1 MRFLTSLALLSLLTS
16 WTFAADAPPLKILF
30 LGDNG
35 HHRPLER
42 FTQLEAALRPRGVA
56 LKYTDDVNVALT
68 AETLNQFDGLMLFAN
83 IDVLTAE
90 GEKALLDYV
99 ASGKGF
105 IPLHCAS
112 YCFRNSKPFVELV
125 GAQFKAHGG
134 EVFRVETA
142 LPEHPIMKGYG
153 GFASWDETYIHTMHN
168 EKDRTVLEYRA
179 QGGQEKGRDKEP
191 WTWVRTHGK
200 GRVFYTAWGHDQRT
214 FGNPGFHSL
223 VERGTRW
230 ACGQD
235 PQTVP
240 AFVDAESFTPLPM
253 TPIAKDLKPFEYEE
267 VGPKIPNYRPGNQW
281 GIQGEAY
288 SKMQKPIPAAE
299 SMQHYSVPRGFH
311 LELFAAEPDFVG
323 KPIAMNWDERG
334 RLWVCETTD
343 YPNELQPRG
352 QGRDRIRIC
361 EDTDGDG
368 RADKFT
374 VFAEQLSIPTAIV
387 FHRGGVIVQDGTE
400 TLYLKDTNG
409 DDKAD
414 VREVLINGWALG
426 DTHGGV
432 SNFQYGLDNH
442 IWGMQGYNNSEPAYG
457 EGLQK
462 KSESFRQGFFRFR
475 VESPESR
482 VQSQKNGLPV
492 VDNVEF
498 IRSSNNNT
506 WGFGMSEDGLIFGST
521 ANHNPSMFM
530 PIANRYYERVRGWSA
545 EQLGTIADTHLFKA
559 ITDKVRQVDQFGG
572 YTAGAGHALY
582 TARTYPPQ
590 FWNKTA
596 FVCEPTGHL
605 VGTFTLT
612 RDGAG
617 YTSTSPMN
625 LVASDDEWASP
636 IMAEVGPDGNVWVL
650 DWYNYIIQHNPV
662 PAGFKNGKG
671 NAYESDL
678 RDKKHGRI
686 YRVVYGVESPES
698 RVKSQKEE
706 QAPLSIDRP
715 EELVAALKRPNL
727 LWRRHAQRLLVERGQ
742 TDVVPAL
749 LKLVADPSVDEIGLN
764 AGAIH
769 ALWTLDGLGVINKG
783 RNDVVQV
790 VTAALK
796 HPSAGVRRNAI
807 QVLPSM
813 QVVNVPI
820 FDASHV
826 ALGHSGVLNDPDAQ
840 VRLAA
845 ILALADL
852 PPTDSSALIT
862 AGLST
867 DSKGPMSDR
876 WMADAVIAAA
886 ANHGVKYLEA
896 LSPRFAP
903 EGISLLKN
911 QPDNNPVFGV
921 IRRVAEH
928 IARGKPKAEEMDRV
942 LAAVTAEPRLLAATL
957 DGLSAGWPKDHQVA
971 ISANSEKF
979 VIDAFQMAPNG
990 VKGQLAKLSSSWGT
1004 KALEKFAAEIAESL
1018 IKTAQD
1024 KDWPDA
1030 ARVDAVKQLI
1040 SFQTLSDDSVTS
1052 VLALITP
1059 KTSSE
1064 LAAQFIAAL
1073 SASQA
1078 PTLGPQLVEQAP
1090 AFSPTVRTG
1099 ALRLLLARPA
1109 TTTVF
1114 LKAVEDGKLQLAEL
1128 SLDQKQALSSHPDR
1142 TIRDRAKK
1150 LLSMSGGLPNADR
1163 EKVVKELHYLTEV
1176 KGDVAAG
1183 KEVFKKQCAKCHMHS
1198 GEGTR
1203 IGPDLT
1209 GMAVHPKH
1217 ELLTHILDPSRS
1229 VEGNFRVYTVAL
1241 EDGRVMS
1248 GMLAGESKTAIEIID
1263 TEAKRHAIPREDIEQ
1278 LVGST
1283 KSLMPE
1289 GFEKQVKPE
1298 EIANLLEFLTA
1309 RGKFVPLDLAKV
1321 ANTVTTKGMFFTP
1334 EGDAERLIFSDWST
1348 KTFEGIPFYLVDPQ
1362 GDRIPNAVMLYGTN
1376 GVQPPTKPKS
1386 VTLPVRM
1393 PVKALHFLGGISG
1406 WGFPA
1411 SEKGTPTMTVRLKY
1425 ADGQTEDHVL
1435 RNGVVF
1441 ADYIRVVDVPESK
1454 LAFRVRGQQVRYFAV
1469 IPERAESIDAVE
1481 LIKGNDVTSPVTMAI
1496 TAESR

>member
-1 MRFLTSLALLSLLTS
+1 MRFLTSFALLSLLTS

-35 HHRPLER
+35 HHRPQER
-42 FTQLEAALRPRGVA
+42 FVQLEAALAPRGVA
-56 LKYTDDVNVALT
+56 LKYTDDVKVALT

-83 IDVLTAE
+83 IDVLPAE
-90 GEKALLDYV
+90 CEKALLDYV
-99 ASGKGF
+99 AAGKGF

-134 EVFRVETA
+134 EVFRVENA
-142 LPEHPIMKGYG
+142 APEHPIMKGYG

-168 EKDRTVLEYRA
+168 EKDRTVLEYRV

-191 WTWVRTHGK
+191 WTWTRTHGK

-214 FGNPGFHSL
+214 FGNPGFHNL

-230 ACGQD
+230 SCGQD
-235 PQTVP
+235 PQLVS
-240 AFVDAESFTPLPM
+240 AFVDTESFTPLPM
-253 TPIAKDLKPFEYEE
+253 TAIAKDLKPFEYED

-281 GIQGEAY
+281 GIQGEAH
-288 SKMQKPIPAAE
+288 SKMQKPLSAAE
-299 SMQHYSVPRGFH
+299 SMKHYSVPQGFH
-311 LELFAAEPDFVG
+311 LELFATEPDFVG

-334 RLWVCETTD
+334 RLWICETTD

-352 QGRDRIRIC
+352 KGRDRIRIC
-361 EDTDGDG
+361 EDTDNDG

-457 EGLQK
+457 EGLK
-462 KSESFRQGFFRFR
+462 KTSESFRQGFFRFKMKGGSDAV
-475 VESPESR
+475 VE
-482 VQSQKNGLPV
+482 
-492 VDNVEF
+492 NVEF

-521 ANHNPSMFM
+521 ANRNPSMFM

-545 EQLGTIADTHLFKA
+545 EQLGSIADTYLFKA

-582 TARTYPPQ
+582 TARTYPSQ

-650 DWYNYIIQHNPV
+650 DWYNYIIQHNPT

-686 YRVVYGVESPES
+686 YRVVYGNATSPERER
-698 RVKSQKEE
+698 RVSS
-706 QAPLSIDRP
+706 PLSIDRP
-715 EELVAALKRPNL
+715 EELVEALKRPNL
-727 LWRRHAQRLLVERGQ
+727 LWRRHAQRLLVERGS

-749 LKLVADPSVDEIGLN
+749 LKLVADQSVDEIGLN
-764 AGAIH
+764 VGAMH
-769 ALWTLDGLGVINKG
+769 ALWTLHGLGVIADGKTDVL
-783 RNDVVQV
+783 DVVA
-790 VTAALK
+790 TALK
-796 HPSAGVRRNAI
+796 HPSAGVRRNAV
-807 QVLPSM
+807 QVLP
-813 QVVNVPI
+813 
-820 FDASHV
+820 ASEWSV
-826 ALGHSGVLNDPDAQ
+826 AQIDQARVLNDRDVQ

-845 ILALADL
+845 LLALADL
-852 PPTDSSALIT
+852 PAST
-862 AGLST
+862 AAGRMAAHQSLNQA
-867 DSKGPMSDR
+867 DVMRDR
-876 WMADAVIAAA
+876 WLRDAVTSAAA
-886 ANHGVKYLEA
+886 THAFAFLEE
-896 LSPRFAP
+896 LQTVISTPCAP
-903 EGISLLKN
+903 GLG
-911 QPDNNPVFGV
+911 PDDAATQVV
-921 IRRVAEH
+921 ERVAEH
-928 IARGKPKAEEMDRV
+928 LSRGRLTSGEIE
-942 LAAVTAEPRLLAATL
+942 RLLAIIERSSTVQADAML
-957 DGLSAGWPKDHQVA
+957 AGLGRGWPRGYTIALSPAAEALLVKQFME
-971 ISANSEKF
+971 SST
-979 VIDAFQMAPNG
+979 G
-990 VKGQLAKLSSSWGT
+990 GKGQLARLANLWGS
-1004 KALEKFAAEIAESL
+1004 KALDQYAGEIAAALLKSASD
-1018 IKTAQD
+1018 KTLS
-1024 KDWPDA
+1024 DA
-1030 ARVDAVKQLI
+1030 ERVNAVKQLI
-1040 SFQTLSDDSVTS
+1040 SFQSLSDDSVAN

-1064 LAAQFIAAL
+1064 LATQFVSAL
-1073 SASQA
+1073 SGSQA
-1078 PTLGPQLVEQAP
+1078 AALGPQLVEQAP
-1090 AFSPTVRTG
+1090 AFSPAVRTA
-1099 ALRLLLARPA
+1099 ALRLLLGRPA
-1109 TTTVF
+1109 TTAVF
-1114 LKAVEDGKLQLAEL
+1114 LKAVEDGKLQLVEL

-1142 TIRDRAKK
+1142 AIRERARK
-1150 LLSMSGGLPNADR
+1150 LLSQSGGLPNADR
-1163 EKVVKELHYLTEV
+1163 EKVVKELHHLTEV

-1241 EDGRVMS
+1241 EDGRVLS
-1248 GMLAGESKTAIEIID
+1248 GMLAGESKTAIEIVD

-1309 RGKFVPLDLAKV
+1309 RGKFTPLDVAKV
-1321 ANTVTTKGMFFTP
+1321 ANTVTTKGMFFSA
-1334 EGDAERLIFSDWST
+1334 EGDVERLIFNDWST
-1348 KTFEGIPFYLVDPQ
+1348 KTFEGVPFYLVDPQ

-1386 VTLPVRM
+1386 VSLPVRM
-1393 PVKALHFLGGISG
+1393 PAKAFHFLGGISG

-1411 SEKGTPTMTVRLKY
+1411 SEKGTPTMTVRLHY

-1435 RNGVVF
+1435 RNGLVF

-1454 LAFRVRGQQVRYFAV
+1454 LAFRLRGQQVRYFAV
-1469 IPERAESIDAVE
+1469 VPDKAETIETVE
-1481 LIKGNDVTSPVTMAI
+1481 LVKGNDVTSPITFAI
-1496 TAESR
+1496 TVEAR

>member
-1 MRFLTSLALLSLLTS
+1 MFRLFLCSITVLAFTLDAV
-16 WTFAADAPPLKILF
+16 AADAPPLKILF

-35 HHRPLER
+35 HHRPQER
-42 FTQLEAALRPRGVA
+42 FVQLEAALRPRGVA
-56 LKYTDDVNVALT
+56 LKYADDVKVALT
-68 AETLNQFDGLMLFAN
+68 AETLHQFDGLMLYAN
-83 IDVLTAE
+83 IDVLPAE

-112 YCFRNSKPFVELV
+112 FCFRNSKPFVELV

-134 EVFRVETA
+134 EVFRVENA
-142 LPEHPIMKGYG
+142 APDHPIMKGYG

-168 EKDRTVLEYRA
+168 EKDRTVLEYRV

-191 WTWVRTHGK
+191 WTWIRTHGK

-214 FGNPGFHSL
+214 FGNPGFANL

-235 PQTVP
+235 PQSVS
-240 AFVDAESFTPLPM
+240 AFIDAGSFTPLPM
-253 TPIAKDLKPFEYEE
+253 TAIAKDLKPFEYED

-281 GIQGEAY
+281 GLQGEAH
-288 SKMQKPIPAAE
+288 SKMQKPLPATE
-299 SMQHYSVPRGFH
+299 SMKHYSVPQGFH
-311 LELFAAEPDFVG
+311 LQLFASEPDFVG

-334 RLWVCETTD
+334 RLWICETYD

-374 VFAEQLSIPTAIV
+374 VFAEQMSIPTAIV

-414 VREVLINGWALG
+414 VREVLINGWAMG

-432 SNFQYGLDNH
+432 SNFQYGLDNQF
-442 IWGMQGYNNSEPAYG
+442 WGMQGYNNSTPAYG
-457 EGLQK
+457 DGLK
-462 KSESFRQGFFRFR
+462 KQSETFRQGFFRFKLSNNAR
-475 VESPESR
+475 T
-482 VQSQKNGLPV
+482 PV
-492 VDNVEF
+492 VENVEF

-521 ANHNPSMFM
+521 ANRNPSMFM

-545 EQLGTIADTHLFKA
+545 EQLGSIADTYLFKA

-625 LVASDDEWASP
+625 LIASDDEWASP

-686 YRVVYGVESPES
+686 YKVVYSMTESEKTRQQRRQAEES
-698 RVKSQKEE
+698 
-706 QAPLSIDRP
+706 PLSIDRP
-715 EELVAALKRPNL
+715 DELVAALKRPNL

-764 AGAIH
+764 VGAMH
-769 ALWTLDGLGVINKG
+769 ALWTLHGLGVITEAKP
-783 RNDVVQV
+783 DVLEAVS
-790 VTAALK
+790 TALK
-796 HPSAGVRRNAI
+796 HPSAGVRRNAL
-807 QVLPSM
+807 QVLPPSAWS
-813 QVVNVPI
+813 VKEIERLALVNDTDV
-820 FDASHV
+820 
-826 ALGHSGVLNDPDAQ
+826 Q

-845 ILALADL
+845 LLALADQ
-852 PPTDSSALIT
+852 PSSAT
-862 AGLST
+862 AAKVVVRRALDT
-867 DSKGPMSDR
+867 ANTMNDR
-876 WMADAVIAAA
+876 WLRDAVTSAAA
-886 ANHGVKYLEA
+886 VHA
-896 LSPRFAP
+896 LPFLQELSQTDLTPMQGP
-903 EGISLLKN
+903 QIDWE
-911 QPDNNPVFGV
+911 
-921 IRRVAEH
+921 RVAPVVERVTEH
-928 IARGKPKAEEMDRV
+928 LARGKMTSAEVEQF
-942 LAAVTAEPRLLAATL
+942 LALLKRSRDFQVEAMLA
-957 DGLSAGWPKDHQVA
+957 GVGRGWPKDYNITLTPAAEELLVTQ
-971 ISANSEKF
+971 
-979 VIDAFQMAPNG
+979 FQSSTTAA
-990 VKGQLAKLSSSWGT
+990 KGQLARLANLWGS
-1004 KALEKFAAEIAESL
+1004 KALDKYAGEIAAALLKSANDKSL
-1018 IKTAQD
+1018 
-1024 KDWPDA
+1024 PDA
-1030 ARVDAVKQLI
+1030 ERVNAVKQLI
-1040 SFQTLSDDSVTS
+1040 SFQSLSDDSVSS
-1052 VLALITP
+1052 VLTLITP

-1064 LAAQFIAAL
+1064 LATQFISAL

-1078 PTLGPQLVEQAP
+1078 PALGSQLVEQSP
-1090 AFSPTVRTG
+1090 AFSPAVRS
-1099 ALRLLLARPA
+1099 AAMRLLVSRPA

-1128 SLDQKQALSSHPDR
+1128 SLDQKQALSNHPDR
-1142 TIRDRAKK
+1142 AIRDKARR
-1150 LLSMSGGLPNADR
+1150 LLSQSGGLPNADR
-1163 EKVVKELHYLTEV
+1163 EKVVKELHHVTET
-1176 KGDVAAG
+1176 KGDAAAG

-1229 VEGNFRVYTVAL
+1229 VEGNFRVYTVQL
-1241 EDGRVMS
+1241 EDGRVLS

-1289 GFEKQVKPE
+1289 GFEKQIKPE
-1298 EIANLLEFLTA
+1298 EFVNLLEFLTA
-1309 RGKFVPLDLAKV
+1309 RGKFLPLDLAKV
-1321 ANTVTTKGMFFTP
+1321 ANTVTTKGMFFGP

-1348 KTFEGIPFYLVDPQ
+1348 KTFEGVPFYLVDPQ
-1362 GDRIPNAVMLYGTN
+1362 GDRIPNAVMLHGTN

-1386 VTLPVRM
+1386 VSLPVRM
-1393 PVKALHFLGGISG
+1393 PAKALHFLGGISG

-1411 SEKGTPTMTVRLKY
+1411 SEKGTPTMTVRLNY
-1425 ADGQTEDHVL
+1425 ADGKYEDHVL

-1441 ADYIRVVDVPESK
+1441 ADYIRVVDVPDSK

-1469 IPERAESIDAVE
+1469 IPERAEIIDSIE
-1481 LIKGNDVTSPVTMAI
+1481 LIKGNDVTAPVTMAI

>member
-1 MRFLTSLALLSLLTS
+1 MRFLTSIALLSLLTS
-16 WTFAADAPPLKILF
+16 WSFAADAPPLKILF

-35 HHRPLER
+35 HHRPQER
-42 FTQLEAALRPRGVA
+42 FVQLEAALRPRGIA

-83 IDVLTAE
+83 IDVLPAE
-90 GEKALLDYV
+90 GEKALLNYV

-112 YCFRNSKPFVELV
+112 FCFRNSQPFVELV

-134 EVFRVETA
+134 EVFRVENA

-168 EKDRTVLEYRA
+168 EKDRTVLEYRV
-179 QGGQEKGRDKEP
+179 QGGQERGRDKEP
-191 WTWVRTHGK
+191 WTWTRTHGK

-214 FGNPGFHSL
+214 FGNSGFHNL

-235 PQTVP
+235 PQIVP
-240 AFVDAESFTPLPM
+240 AFVDAEGFTPLPM
-253 TPIAKDLKPFEYEE
+253 TPIAKDLKPFEYVD

-281 GIQGEAY
+281 GVQGAPRTE
-288 SKMQKPIPAAE
+288 MQKPLSAAE
-299 SMQHYSVPRGFH
+299 SMKHYSVPQGFH

-374 VFAEQLSIPTAIV
+374 VFAEQMSIPTAIV
-387 FHRGGVIVQDGTE
+387 FHRGGIIVQDGTE

-409 DDKAD
+409 DDEAD

-432 SNFQYGLDNH
+432 SNFQYGLDNY
-442 IWGMQGYNNSEPAYG
+442 IWGMQGYNNSTPAYG
-457 EGLQK
+457 EGMAK
-462 KSESFRQGFFRFR
+462 KSETFRQGFFRFKMQNTPGTA
-475 VESPESR
+475 VP
-482 VQSQKNGLPV
+482 GLPV
-492 VDNVEF
+492 VENVEF

-521 ANHNPSMFM
+521 ANRNPSMFM
-530 PIANRYYERVRGWSA
+530 PIANRYYERVRGWSS
-545 EQLGTIADTHLFKA
+545 EQLGSIADTYLFKA

-686 YRVVYGVESPES
+686 YRVVYGSDPSPERQRRES
-698 RVKSQKEE
+698 S
-706 QAPLSIDRP
+706 PLSIDHP

-749 LKLVADPSVDEIGLN
+749 LKLVSDQSVDEIGLN

-769 ALWTLDGLGVINKG
+769 ALWTLHGLGVITDGKTEVLDAVG
-783 RNDVVQV
+783 
-790 VTAALK
+790 TALK
-796 HPSAGVRRNAI
+796 HPSPGVRRNAL
-807 QVLPSM
+807 QVLPKSEWSV
-813 QVVNVPI
+813 QQI
-820 FDASHV
+820 QR
-826 ALGHSGVLNDPDAQ
+826 SGIDGDSDIQ
-840 VRLAA
+840 VRLAVLLA
-845 ILALADL
+845 IADQ
-852 PPTDSSALIT
+852 TRST
-862 AGLST
+862 VAGQIVAHRAMDPLT
-867 DSKGPMSDR
+867 TTNDR
-876 WMADAVIAAA
+876 WLRDALTSAAA
-886 ANHGVKYLEA
+886 AHAMPFLEE
-896 LSPRFAP
+896 L
-903 EGISLLKN
+903 ISVDVPLRG
-911 QPDNNPVFGV
+911 PGEDWYTPVIPIV
-921 IRRVAEH
+921 EQITEH
-928 IARGKPKAEEMDRV
+928 LARGRMTPAEVEK
-942 LAAVTAEPRLLAATL
+942 LLALLSKGNTWQSDSILA
-957 DGLSAGWPKDHQVA
+957 GLGRGWPKDYSIALTPTAEELLVKQ
-971 ISANSEKF
+971 F
-979 VIDAFQMAPNG
+979 MASSTG
-990 VKGQLAKLSSSWGT
+990 GKGQLARLANVWGS
-1004 KALEKFAAEIAESL
+1004 KALDQYAGEITAALLKSASDKALSDAE
-1018 IKTAQD
+1018 
-1024 KDWPDA
+1024 
-1030 ARVDAVKQLI
+1030 RVTAVKQLI
-1040 SFQTLSDDSVTS
+1040 SFQSVSDDSVTN
-1052 VLALITP
+1052 VLGLISP

-1064 LAAQFIAAL
+1064 LAGQFVAAL
-1073 SASQA
+1073 SGSQA
-1078 PTLGPQLVEQAP
+1078 PTLGPLLVEKAP
-1090 AFSPTVRTG
+1090 TFSPTVR
-1099 ALRLLLARPA
+1099 AAAMRLLVTRPA

-1114 LKAVEDGKLQLAEL
+1114 LKAVEDGKLQLSEL
-1128 SLDQKQALSSHPDR
+1128 SLDQKQALSNHPDR
-1142 TIRDRAKK
+1142 AIRERARK
-1150 LLSMSGGLPNADR
+1150 LLSQTGGLPNADR
-1163 EKVVKELHYLTEV
+1163 EKVVKELHHLTEV

-1217 ELLTHILDPSRS
+1217 ELLIHILDPSRS
-1229 VEGNFRVYTVAL
+1229 VEGNFRVYTVQL

-1263 TEAKRHAIPREDIEQ
+1263 TEAKRHAIPREDIEE

-1309 RGKFVPLDLAKV
+1309 RGKFTPLDIAKV
-1321 ANTVTTKGMFFTP
+1321 ANTVTTKGMFFSP
-1334 EGDAERLIFSDWST
+1334 DGDAERLIFSDWST
-1348 KTFEGIPFYLVDPQ
+1348 KTFEGVPFYLVDPQ
-1362 GDRIPNAVMLYGTN
+1362 GDRIPNAVMLYGSN
-1376 GVQPPTKPKS
+1376 GVQPPTKPRS

-1393 PVKALHFLGGISG
+1393 PAKALHFLGGISG

-1469 IPERAESIDAVE
+1469 IPERADTIESVDLV
-1481 LIKGNDVTSPVTMAI
+1481 KGNDVTSPVTMAI
-1496 TAESR
+1496 TVEAR

>member
-1 MRFLTSLALLSLLTS
+1 MRFLTSLVLLSLLTS
-16 WTFAADAPPLKILF
+16 WSFAADGPPLKILF

-35 HHRPLER
+35 HHRPQER
-42 FTQLEAALRPRGVA
+42 FVQLEAALRPRGVA
-56 LKYTDDVNVALT
+56 LKYTDDVKVALT

-83 IDVLTAE
+83 IDVLRPE
-90 GEKALLDYV
+90 GETALLDYV

-134 EVFRVETA
+134 EVFRVENAA
-142 LPEHPIMKGYG
+142 LDHPIMKGYG
-153 GFASWDETYIHTMHN
+153 GFTSWDETYIHTMHN
-168 EKDRTVLEYRA
+168 EKDRTVLEYRV
-179 QGGQEKGRDKEP
+179 QGGQERGRDKEP

-214 FGNPGFHSL
+214 FGSPGFHNL

-230 ACGQD
+230 ACGED
-235 PQTVP
+235 PQVVP
-240 AFVDAESFTPLPM
+240 AFVDAEGFTPQPM
-253 TPIAKDLKPFEYEE
+253 TAIAKDLKPFEYVD

-281 GIQGEAY
+281 GVQGAPRTE
-288 SKMQKPIPAAE
+288 MQKPLPAAE
-299 SMQHYSVPRGFH
+299 SMKHYSVPQGFH

-374 VFAEQLSIPTAIV
+374 VFAEELSIPTAIV
-387 FHRGGVIVQDGTE
+387 FHRGGIIVQDGTE

-414 VREVLINGWALG
+414 VREVLINGWAMG

-442 IWGMQGYNNSEPAYG
+442 IWGMQGYNNSTPAYG

-462 KSESFRQGFFRFR
+462 KSESFRQGFFRFNMKR
-475 VESPESR
+475 DPGLR
-482 VQSQKNGLPV
+482 NPGLPV
-492 VDNVEF
+492 VENVEF

-521 ANHNPSMFM
+521 ANRNPSMFM

-545 EQLGTIADTHLFKA
+545 EQLGSIADTYLFKA

-686 YRVVYGVESPES
+686 YRVVYGAESQES
-698 RVKSQKEE
+698 RDRSQKEG

-715 EELVAALKRPNL
+715 DELVAALKRPNL

-749 LKLVADPSVDEIGLN
+749 LKLVSDQSVDAIGLN
-764 AGAIH
+764 VGAIH
-769 ALWTLDGLGVINKG
+769 ALWTLHGLGVIADE
-783 RNDVVQV
+783 RVD
-790 VTAALK
+790 TMSALSMALA
-796 HPSAGVRRNAI
+796 HPSAAVRRNAL
-807 QVLPSM
+807 QVLPSSPWSM
-813 QVVNVPI
+813 QEIERLSMVNDGDV
-820 FDASHV
+820 
-826 ALGHSGVLNDPDAQ
+826 Q

-845 ILALADL
+845 LLVLADQPSSPVAGKLVAGRALDMANTMNDRWLRDAVTSAASVHALPFLESLTKTDLTPQKGPYIPWETIAPVVERVTEHLARGRMTSAEIEQFLALLQRSRD
-852 PPTDSSALIT
+852 
-862 AGLST
+862 
-867 DSKGPMSDR
+867 MQ
-876 WMADAVIAAA
+876 ADAMLA
-886 ANHGVKYLEA
+886 
-896 LSPRFAP
+896 
-903 EGISLLKN
+903 GI
-911 QPDNNPVFGV
+911 G
-921 IRRVAEH
+921 R
-928 IARGKPKAEEMDRV
+928 
-942 LAAVTAEPRLLAATL
+942 
-957 DGLSAGWPKDHQVA
+957 GWPKDHAIELTPAAEELLVKQFQV
-971 ISANSEKF
+971 SST
-979 VIDAFQMAPNG
+979 G
-990 VKGQLAKLSSSWGT
+990 GKGQLARLANQWGS
-1004 KALEKFAAEIAESL
+1004 KALDQYAGEIAAALVKSAEDKSL
-1018 IKTAQD
+1018 SDSERAN
-1024 KDWPDA
+1024 
-1030 ARVDAVKQLI
+1030 AVKQLV
-1040 SFQTLSDDSVTS
+1040 SFQPTSDDAVSG

-1073 SASQA
+1073 SGSQA
-1078 PTLGPQLVEQAP
+1078 AALGPQLVEQAP
-1090 AFSPTVRTG
+1090 AFSPTVRS
-1099 ALRLLLARPA
+1099 AAMRLLVTRPA

-1114 LKAVEDGKLQLAEL
+1114 LKAVEDGKLQLSEL
-1128 SLDQKQALSSHPDR
+1128 SLDQKQALSNHPDR
-1142 TIRDRAKK
+1142 AIRERARK
-1150 LLSMSGGLPNADR
+1150 LLSQTGGLPNADR
-1163 EKVVKELHYLTEV
+1163 EKVVKELHHLTEV
-1176 KGDVAAG
+1176 KGDVALG
-1183 KEVFKKQCAKCHMHS
+1183 KEVFKKQCAKCHMHT

-1229 VEGNFRVYTVAL
+1229 VEGNFRIYTVAL

-1298 EIANLLEFLTA
+1298 EIVNLLEFLTA
-1309 RGKFVPLDLAKV
+1309 RGQFMPLDIAKV
-1321 ANTVTTKGMFFTP
+1321 ATIVTTKGMFNST
-1334 EGDAERLIFSDWST
+1334 DADVERLIFTDWSQ
-1348 KTFEGIPFYLVDPQ
+1348 KTFNGVPFYLVDPQ
-1362 GDRIPNAVMLYGTN
+1362 GDRTRNAVMLHGAN
-1376 GVQPPTKPKS
+1376 GSIPPTMPRS
-1386 VTLPVRM
+1386 VSLPVRM
-1393 PVKALHFLGGISG
+1393 PAKALHFLGGISG

-1411 SEKGTPTMTVRLKY
+1411 SEKGTPSMTVRLKY

-1441 ADYIRVVDVPESK
+1441 ADYIRAVDVPESK

-1469 IPERAESIDAVE
+1469 IPDRADSIDSVE

-1496 TAESR
+1496 TVESR